1 MERTDQEK
9 FIHIGPPTQL
19 RQLKTPCPVE
29 GAKAVLQS
37 HGCTCQEHADAYII
51 YFPEGTTRTEKGLRT
66 LCEHYQIQ
74 LPDGSILYED
84 YDRQREI
91 SLLWYSR
98 E

>member
-1 MERTDQEK
+1 M
-9 FIHIGPPTQL
+9 QL
-19 RQLKTPCPVE
+19 HQLKTTLPVE
-29 GAKAVLQS
+29 EARAVLQR
-37 HGCTCQEHADAYII
+37 HGCTCKEHADECII

-66 LCEHYQIQ
+66 LCEHSQIQ
-74 LPDGSILYED
+74 LPDGYILYED

>member
-9 FIHIGPPTQL
+9 FIHTGPSTQL
-19 RQLKTPCPVE
+19 CQLKTIRPVE
-29 GAKAVLQS
+29 EARVVLQR
-37 HGCTCQEHADAYII
+37 HGCICTELADECII

-74 LPDGSILYED
+74 LPDGYILYED
-84 YDRQREI
+84 FDRQREI